1 MGTITD
7 IRVYQEGN
15 VWYVEFKKDGVLE
28 RTEPFGEEDTAISHA
43 EILSKTL

>member
-28 RTEPFGEEDTAISHA
+28 RTEPFGEEDTAISYA
-43 EILSKTL
+43 NFISNTL